1 MKIFSFQ
8 NILLAL
14 AFIVLA
20 LIAVFI
26 QPTYIV
32 GLLALIFFIWLLSRS
47 LIWGI
52 YLMVLFFPFIS
63 LEINFGFGINL
74 PIVDILAIGVFIAWM
89 FRLLIDKS
97 MRPVKFPGLVYFL
110 GFFFIGALSIMNV
123 SDFSQAGLWMS
134 SLKYLL
140 RPIVFF
146 YLMFVVLPFNVI
158 KKEKQVI
165 NILGIFYSL
174 GILISLMGLWSAF
187 FMRSVG
193 SVIPRAIPF
202 EIFGIFPL
210 GVNHNLIAETLI
222 VIIPL
227 AWILIKKVKSLSIK
241 FWLSIGGLIMALTTF
256 LTFSRAGW
264 IVLFIEILAII
275 YYEYLRTKKFKKL
288 NKSNLVFVISLFLII
303 LIFLGFF
310 MYTLLSSPI
319 TASSNE
325 NRMEMIRIVQE
336 VNSRHP
342 WLGQGAG
349 TFQRIVSYDYVYMLS
364 FGSPIDAHGFV
375 QKIVSEMGVLGLL
388 AFIGI
393 IGYIFKTIYSAYKK
407 DKTNYILFGLL
418 FAVLG
423 AFVFQLFN
431 TSYYISKLWLIVG
444 IALVAVKIYFP
455 KVYEK

>member
-14 AFIVLA
+14 AFIVLV
-20 LIAVFI
+20 LIAIFI

-32 GLLALIFFIWLLSRS
+32 GLLVLIFCVWLLSRS

-52 YLMVLFFPFIS
+52 YLMVFFFPFIS
-63 LEINFGFGINL
+63 LQINFGFGVNL
-74 PIVDILAIGVFIAWM
+74 PIVDILALGVFVGWI
-89 FRLLIDKS
+89 FRMLFDKS
-97 MRPVKFPGLVYFL
+97 MRPAKFPGLIYFL
-110 GFFFIGALSIMNV
+110 GFFLVGALSIINV
-123 SDFSQAGLWMS
+123 SDFGESGLWLV

-146 YLMFVVLPFNVI
+146 YLMFVVLPFNII

-187 FMRSVG
+187 FMRSIG

-202 EIFGIFPL
+202 EIFGILPL

-227 AWILIKKVKSLSIK
+227 AWILIKKAKDFSIK
-241 FWLSIGGLIMALTTF
+241 FWLSIGGLVMALTTF

-264 IVLFIEILAII
+264 IVLFIEIMAII

-310 MYTLLSSPI
+310 MYTLLTSPI

-336 VNSRHP
+336 VNSKHP
-342 WLGQGAG
+342 LIGQGVG

-364 FGSPIDAHGFV
+364 FGSTIDAHGFV
-375 QKIVSEMGVLGLL
+375 QKIIAETGFLGLL
-388 AFIGI
+388 AFASI
-393 IGYIFKTIYSAYKK
+393 IIYIFKTIYSAYKK
-407 DKTNYILFGLL
+407 DKTNYVLFGLL
-418 FAVLG
+418 IAVLG

-444 IALVAVKIYFP
+444 VALVAV
-455 KVYEK
+455 

>member
-8 NILLAL
+8 NILLAFV
-14 AFIVLA
+14 FIVLS
-20 LIAVFI
+20 LLAVFV
-26 QPTYIV
+26 QPMYIF

-74 PIVDILAIGVFIAWM
+74 PIVDILAILLFVAWVFK
-89 FRLLIDKS
+89 LLVDKS
-97 MRPVKFPGLVYFL
+97 TRPTKFPGLIYFL
-110 GFFFIGALSIMNV
+110 GFFFVGALSIMNV
-123 SDFSQAGLWMS
+123 SDFGEIGAWMS

-140 RPIVFF
+140 RPIIFF

-174 GILISLMGLWSAF
+174 GILISLMGVWSAF

-193 SVIPRAIPF
+193 SMIPRAVPF

-227 AWILIKKVKSLSIK
+227 AWILIKKVKSFSYK
-241 FWLSIGGLIMALTTF
+241 FWLSIGGLLMVLTTL

-264 IVLFIEILAII
+264 IVLFIEVLAII

-288 NKSNLVFVISLFLII
+288 DRSNLVFVVSLFLIT
-303 LIFLGFF
+303 LIVLGFF
-310 MYTLLSSPI
+310 MYTLLISPI
-319 TASSNE
+319 TESSNE

-349 TFQRIVSYDYVYMLS
+349 TFQKIVSYDYVYMLS

-375 QKIVSEMGVLGLL
+375 QKVVAEMGYLGLL
-388 AFIGI
+388 ALTSI
-393 IGYIFKTIYSAYKK
+393 IFFIFKTIYGGYKK
-407 DKTNYILFGLL
+407 DKNNYLIFGLL
-418 FAVLG
+418 ISVLG

-444 IALVAVKIYFP
+444 LALVVIKIYFP
-455 KVYEK
+455 KQYEK